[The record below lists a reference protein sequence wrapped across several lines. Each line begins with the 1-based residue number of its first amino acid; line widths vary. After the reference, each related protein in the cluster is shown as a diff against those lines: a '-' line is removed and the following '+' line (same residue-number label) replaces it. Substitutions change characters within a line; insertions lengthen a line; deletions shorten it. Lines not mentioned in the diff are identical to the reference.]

1 MADVRKY
8 IRINPTVKRNKALGV
23 IFPFD
28 GEAVFNSSFTTK
40 EQVKSNL
47 LNVLLTEPGERI
59 FKPNFGVGLRSY
71 LFENSNDLSFLEERI
86 NNQINQNIAGIEL
99 VNVNLIKEPDSH
111 EIKIAISYRV
121 LANQESDTIQIN
133 FSQDSSINNS
143 GASSPNTGMSSG
155 GGASSGGASSGGGY

>member
-1 MADVRKY
+1 MANVREY
-8 IRINPTVKRNKALGV
+8 IQINPAEKRNKALGV

-28 GEAVFNSSFTTK
+28 GEAVFNLSYTTA

-47 LNVLLTEPGERI
+47 LNVLLTEPGERV
-59 FKPNFGVGLRSY
+59 FRPNFGVGLRSY
-71 LFENSNDLSFLEERI
+71 LFENSNDLSLLEERI

-99 VNVNLIKEPDSH
+99 VSVDLIKEPDSH
-111 EIKIAISYRV
+111 EVKIAISYRV

-143 GASSPNTGMSSG
+143 GASSPSV
-155 GGASSGGASSGGGY
+155 GASSGDGASSGGGGY